1 MWRLRVGDL
10 TLNGVDVGFDMPI
23 GGEDVEVAIE
33 IKIEEEA
40 CEGKRQ

>member
-1 MWRLRVGDL
+1 MWGLRVGDL
-10 TLNGVDVGFDMPI
+10 ALDGVNVGFDMPV

-33 IKIEEEA
+33 IEVEEET